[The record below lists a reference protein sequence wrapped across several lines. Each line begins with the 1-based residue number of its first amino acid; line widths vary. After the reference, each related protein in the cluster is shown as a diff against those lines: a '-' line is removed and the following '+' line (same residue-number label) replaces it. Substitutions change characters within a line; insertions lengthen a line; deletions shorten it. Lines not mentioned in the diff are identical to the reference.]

1 MPRVSRLKL
10 PPLEPGGETL
20 VSGWPGLRKE
30 RSYTQVELA
39 DKIGIIQTIVSAIE
53 TNVLKLSAE
62 MAVRFALA
70 LGVSTDE
77 LLFAQRKKRAGR
89 KPSRK
94 VLRRLEQIEALPP
107 TQQTTL
113 LRTIDTFLE
122 GAAVSSGGTLRGLV
136 HARRR
141 AKSHSTQASIAAPA
155 TAEKPAT
162 ARR

>member
-62 MAVRFALA
+62 NLDRYMPITEPAQME
-70 LGVSTDE
+70 GVP
-77 LLFAQRKKRAGR
+77 FKRIAGLR
-89 KPSRK
+89 G
-94 VLRRLEQIEALPP
+94 VRRL
-107 TQQTTL
+107 TTL
-113 LRTIDTFLE
+113 DDANALILKDSKGADSNAAMDLE
-122 GAAVSSGGTLRGLV
+122 SVPL
-136 HARRR
+136 
-141 AKSHSTQASIAAPA
+141 P
-155 TAEKPAT
+155 
-162 ARR
+162 